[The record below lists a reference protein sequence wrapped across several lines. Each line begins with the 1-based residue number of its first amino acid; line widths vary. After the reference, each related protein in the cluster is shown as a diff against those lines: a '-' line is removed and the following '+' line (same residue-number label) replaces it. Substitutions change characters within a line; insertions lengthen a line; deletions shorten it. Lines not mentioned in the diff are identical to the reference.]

1 MRTTRCAATNSAR
14 KKTAYER
21 DAVETTSCRAM

>member
-21 DAVETTSCRAM
+21 EAVETTS